1 MDRYLPV
8 MSKRFALIKRQMLN
22 YSYKYE
28 KFLKYIFISIL
39 IFLSS
44 ELIYNIIMLSVIKY
58 YNINIIDVRPG
69 IYQWYD
75 PNVQAKLII
84 YTLSFCFMSMNALFL
99 IKYANKN
106 WMLYYLAAIIISKYE
121 FNIKSS
127 LEHIIYPIVQIFVL
141 YFFIKNR
148 KIFWINLNLNF
159 LIIKKILICL
169 ISITL
174 LTYLIYFFI
183 IIFNYPKIS
192 NEFIN
197 IEPLKTSDVSMAK
210 GLEFT
215 IPKNCIAHNN
225 QIKLNE
231 KIDNINRII
240 DEKFLKI
247 NSSTKYIDKGNFFI
261 SGDYICYVGEY
272 NYFYKLS
279 EEISVDQFKEIRQL
293 GNQLSVVPGDYS
305 SSHFLLSGRGFF
317 HHWLRVFLP
326 YSLIFNSNNSFTNTY
341 NQYGIVYLFVPYV
354 FSFFSASGFYPTLG
368 FFYST
373 YILFAALLSFSFW
386 ILFRSKLYAI
396 GSAAMGLFV
405 FSNYT
410 DLGIK
415 SIPGYL
421 PLRYFLL
428 PLFFIV
434 LLKSNFFKS
443 KKYIKNLFLL
453 CLFSFLFSR
462 EYGLIFSLA
471 LFATFTI
478 FTILKIAECKFRP
491 IYILFPLAAVLV
503 YLFLSGPDNSGSSFF
518 SGIHSISIPYEH
530 MVNYIRLIA
539 LFSILSF
546 AVYVFNYKY
555 LAVYIFGM
563 IVYSSSIFYH
573 FIIYTPDHINTYY
586 VFLIPIFF
594 ILLHTFGRV
603 LSKIEIRY
611 RVVCYPIYYIAI
623 SFAIIFL
630 SISGASNLYFEY
642 SRALKNFNLS
652 TSYFWSDNKINAL
665 VNFNPSIFNSSA
677 TLIEENIPSNKILIV
692 SIYADLLYYLTNKV
706 PPSSLVDLNN
716 DITENKQF
724 HMISSNF
731 TDDYIVV
738 DNQYKSFLCNSI
750 IIDSKYSAYLHNE
763 SYWNYQRR
771 LSLAKFIDETIKSN
785 YSIYRSNSL
794 ISIYKKNS

>member
-1 MDRYLPV
+1 MNSYLSAI
-8 MSKRFALIKRQMLN
+8 SKKFALIKRKTLN
-22 YSYKYE
+22 YTYKYE

-44 ELIYNIIMLSVIKY
+44 ELIYNITMISVIKY
-58 YNINIIDVRPG
+58 YHLNIIDVRLG

-84 YTLSFCFMSMNALFL
+84 YTLSFCFMAMNALFL
-99 IKYANKN
+99 IRYAKRN
-106 WMLYYLAAIIISKYE
+106 WVLYYLAAIIISKYE
-121 FNIKSS
+121 FNTKSS
-127 LEHIIYPIVQIFVL
+127 LEHIIYPIITIFIF
-141 YFFIKNR
+141 YFFIKYKKNL
-148 KIFWINLNLNF
+148 WSNLNLNF
-159 LIIKKILICL
+159 LIIKKILIYI
-169 ISITL
+169 ISITS
-174 LTYLIYFFI
+174 LTYLVYFFI
-183 IIFNYPKIS
+183 IIFHYPKIS

-197 IEPLKTSDVSMAK
+197 IEPLKTSDVSIAY
-210 GLEFT
+210 GSEFT
-215 IPKNCIAHNN
+215 IPNNCVAHNN
-225 QIKLNE
+225 KIILNE
-231 KIDNINRII
+231 RINNLNSNIE
-240 DEKFLKI
+240 EKSLKI
-247 NSSTKYIDKGNFFI
+247 ISTVKYIDRGNFFI
-261 SGDYICYVGEY
+261 SGDYVCYVGEY
-272 NYFYKLS
+272 NYFDKLS

-293 GNQLSVVPGDYS
+293 GNQLSIVAGGYTN
-305 SSHFLLSGRGFF
+305 SHFLLSGRGFF

-373 YILFAALLSFSFW
+373 YILFAALLSYSFW

-396 GSAAMGLFV
+396 GSAAIGLFV

-434 LLKSNFFKS
+434 LLRSNFFKS
-443 KKYIKNLFLL
+443 KKYITNLFLL
-453 CLFSFLFSR
+453 CLLSFLFSR

-478 FTILKIAECKFRP
+478 FTLLKIAEYKFRP
-491 IYILFPLAAVLV
+491 IYILFPLAAVIM
-503 YLFLSGPDNSGSSFF
+503 YLLLSGPANSGSSFF
-518 SGIHSISIPYEH
+518 SGIHSISIPYEL
-530 MVNYIRLIA
+530 MVEYIRLIL
-539 LFSILSF
+539 LFSILSY
-546 AVYVFNYKY
+546 AVYVFNFKY
-555 LAVYIFGM
+555 LAVYTFGI
-563 IVYSSSIFYH
+563 IVYSSSLFYH
-573 FIIYTPDHINTYY
+573 FIIYTPDHLNTSYI
-586 VFLIPIFF
+586 FLIPIFF
-594 ILLHTFGRV
+594 ILLHTLGRV
-603 LSKIEIRY
+603 LSKIEIEY
-611 RVVCYPIYYIAI
+611 RIICYPIFYIAI
-623 SFAIIFL
+623 SFAIILVSLSGLFNL
-630 SISGASNLYFEY
+630 YSGYSRSLNDFSIS
-642 SRALKNFNLS
+642 
-652 TSYFWSDNKINAL
+652 TPYFWSNNKINSL
-665 VNFNPSIFNSSA
+665 VNFNPSIFNNSA
-677 TLIEENIPSNKILIV
+677 TLIEEYVPSNKVLIV

-724 HMISSNF
+724 DMISSNF
-731 TDDYIVV
+731 TDNYIVV

-771 LSLAKFIDETIKSN
+771 LSLAKFIDEIIKSN
-785 YSIYRSNSL
+785 YSIYKSNTL
-794 ISIYKKNS
+794 ISIYKKNT